1 MAELTPFLTA
11 EIRIEKIYR
20 QANMTTAD
28 RNRYLDICVEL
39 AQSYRHSTWALSRA
53 MGEEC
58 KDLRRDLRRMERHG
72 LVVADSNGFNNI
84 YWSLA
89 P

>member
-1 MAELTPFLTA
+1 MSDLTPFLIA

-20 QANMTTAD
+20 QANMTTVE
-28 RNRYLDICVEL
+28 RQRYLDICVEL
-39 AQSYRHSTWALSRA
+39 ALSHRHSTWALSRA
-53 MGEEC
+53 MGEQC
-58 KDLRRDLRRMERHG
+58 KPLRRDLRRMERHG